1 MECLML
7 TNVQNTCRSSRP
19 EVFLRKGV
27 LKICSRFAGE
37 HICRSAILIKLQ
49 SNFIETTLRK
59 GCCPVNLL
67 HIFKTPFL
75 KNTSEWLLLYLETVL
90 NHFRNKW
97 RFEYIPSLL
106 EYQKN
111 FKWQNWIIPSVDDIV
126 NMYDDKMPW
135 HKWFFGHIFG
145 IITQTNPP
153 V

>member
-1 MECLML
+1 ML

-27 LKICSRFAGE
+27 LKICSKFAGE

-49 SNFIETTLRK
+49 NNFIETTLRK

-90 NHFRNKW
+90 NQFWNKK
-97 RFEYIPSLL
+97 RRSAYIPSLL

-126 NMYDDKMPW
+126 NMCDDKMPR
-135 HKWFFGHIFG
+135 HKWFFGHIFD
-145 IITQTNPP
+145 IITQASPP